1 MHIRTRSPGACQP
14 AVPARASTHRAAVAA
29 ALACLALGAL
39 AGAASEAYDAS
50 GASRAPA
57 APGAPEVA
65 EISGAS
71 EAPAAYKSG
80 WGPYGVQILD
90 NHTLPADP
98 GQRSLRARIAYPD
111 GAGPFPLVVYSHGF
125 NCYRE
130 SYAGLTDHWASHG
143 YVVVLP
149 EHPDCPTAEAR
160 MTPEDIRNLL
170 YIRISDVGRVL
181 EALFAPDQDIP
192 GLTGRIDYER
202 KAVAGHSF
210 GGMVAQITWG
220 QPLKDLHS
228 TGKVSYAL
236 GFDAAVVMSG
246 VGEMPQMADGSFDEI
261 AGPVM
266 VTGGTLDLGNIGGPT
281 VYPWEWR
288 MAAYYLSPPG
298 HKYSVILEEGD
309 HYLGGLICR
318 DDRGGPENKGGA
330 HDAEGLEIFAGATTA
345 FLDAWLRKDAAARRF
360 LDNFD
365 EHASLTSGR
374 ARFEQK

>member
-1 MHIRTRSPGACQP
+1 MLMHNRIDQIA
-14 AVPARASTHRAAVAA
+14 ASAFGFKRPRLCLAPAA
-29 ALACLALGAL
+29 ALACLVAL
-39 AGAASEAYDAS
+39 AGPVDAAPEAYKT
-50 GASRAPA
+50 
-57 APGAPEVA
+57 E
-65 EISGAS
+65 
-71 EAPAAYKSG
+71 
-80 WGPYGVQILD
+80 WGPHGVQVID
-90 NHTLPADP
+90 NHRLPANP
-98 GQRSLRARIAYPD
+98 GQRRLRARIAYPD

-130 SYAGLTDHWASHG
+130 SYSGLTDHWASHG

-181 EALFAPDQDIP
+181 DALFAPDQEIP
-192 GLTGRIDYER
+192 GLSDRIDWKR

-228 TGKVSYAL
+228 TDNVSYAL

-246 VGEMPQMADGSFDEI
+246 VGQMPQMADGSFNQI
-261 AGPVM
+261 RGPLM

-281 VYPWEWR
+281 IYPWEWR
-288 MAAYYLSPPG
+288 MAPYLLSPAG
-298 HKYSVILEEGD
+298 RKYSVVLEEGD

-318 DDRGGPENKGGA
+318 EDRGGPDNKGGA
-330 HDAEGLEIFAGATTA
+330 HDAEGLAILAGATTA
-345 FLDAWLRKDAAARRF
+345 FLDAWLKKDAAARSF
-360 LDNFD
+360 LDAFD
-365 EHASLTSGR
+365 QHAELTAGR
-374 ARFEQK
+374 ARFARK

>member
-1 MHIRTRSPGACQP
+1 MHVRTRSLGAFQP
-14 AVPARASTHRAAVAA
+14 AVPARATARPAVLAT
-29 ALACLALGAL
+29 ALACLALGAS
-39 AGAASEAYDAS
+39 ASAASEAYDA
-50 GASRAPA
+50 PD
-57 APGAPEVA
+57 
-65 EISGAS
+65 
-71 EAPAAYKSG
+71 AYKTG
-80 WGPYGVQILD
+80 WGPYGVQVLD
-90 NHTLPADP
+90 NHLLPADP

-130 SYAGLTDHWASHG
+130 SYSGLTDHWASHG

-170 YIRISDVGRVL
+170 YIRISDMGRVL
-181 EALFAPDQDIP
+181 EALFAPDQEIP

-210 GGMVAQITWG
+210 GGMIAQITWG

-228 TGKVSYAL
+228 TGKVSYTL
-236 GFDAAVVMSG
+236 GFDAAIVMSG

-288 MAAYYLSPPG
+288 MAPYYLSSPG
-298 HKYSVILEEGD
+298 RKYSVVLEEGD

-330 HDAEGLEIFAGATTA
+330 HDAEGLEILAGATTA
-345 FLDAWLRKDAAARRF
+345 FLDAWLRNDAAARRF
-360 LDNFD
+360 LDNFGQ
-365 EHASLTSGR
+365 HAALTAGR